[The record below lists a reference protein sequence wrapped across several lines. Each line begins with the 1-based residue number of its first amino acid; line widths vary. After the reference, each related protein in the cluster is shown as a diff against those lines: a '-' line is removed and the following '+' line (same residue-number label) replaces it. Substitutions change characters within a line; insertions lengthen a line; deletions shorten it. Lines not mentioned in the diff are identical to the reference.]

1 MITGE
6 IKSQIDKIW
15 NDFWT
20 GGISNPLTVIEQFT
34 YLIFLKQLD
43 DRQILIEKEI
53 AMLGGTHKKPIY
65 TAEQRELRWS
75 SFKDKD
81 PEVMFELFT
90 RPQRHL
96 NDMTVF
102 DFMKTLGTDGGKF
115 TEYIKGA
122 TFMIATPKLLDRVVQ
137 QIDKLPLDNRDTKGD
152 LYEYML
158 GKIAEAGT
166 NGQFRTPRHIIRM
179 MVELTQ
185 PQKEDTI
192 CDPSLGTA
200 GFLVAA
206 GQYFHDKHN
215 DWFMEKEF
223 RDHFNT
229 NMFNGLEIDPSM
241 MRIASMNLQL
251 HGMENPNLIGSS
263 ALAESNDI
271 SGQFS
276 LVLAN
281 PPFKGALDYDEVE
294 SSLLQVTKTKKT
306 ELLFLALILRMLKLG
321 GRAAVIVPDGVL
333 FGSSGAHK
341 NIRKE
346 LVENQQLQGVISMP
360 SGVFKPYAGVSTAI
374 LLFTK
379 TNSGGTDKVW
389 FYDMQAD
396 GFSLDDKRNPLVSE
410 DTLEKFILSGDL
422 KDEQLQK
429 EHDRF
434 NIPQI
439 INHWNY
445 LNSDY
450 WGKMH
455 GKSGELLRVNDMP
468 GNLGFDNFLDGTVT
482 HNYADHTSQS
492 FLVSKAD
499 IVANDYDLSINR
511 YKEIVYDEVV
521 YEKPK
526 TLIADIKALDKQRLY
541 AMNELE
547 RMLE

>member
-1 MITGE
+1 MITGDL
-6 IKSQIDKIW
+6 KSQIDKIW

-43 DRQILIEKEI
+43 DKQILIEKR
-53 AMLGGTHKKPIY
+53 ANMLGVTTDKPIY
-65 TAEQRELRWS
+65 TPEQKELRWS
-75 SFKDKD
+75 TFKDKD

-96 NDMTVF
+96 NDVTVF
-102 DFMKTLGTDGGKF
+102 DFMKTLGKDGGAF

-122 TFMIATPKLLDRVVQ
+122 TFMIPTAKLLDRVVQ

-179 MVELTQ
+179 MVEMTQ
-185 PQKEDTI
+185 PQKDDTI
-192 CDPSLGTA
+192 CDPSCGTA

-206 GQYFHDKHN
+206 SQFIHEKHE
-215 DWFMEKEF
+215 DWFIEEKF
-223 RDHFNT
+223 REHYNK
-229 NMFNGLEIDPSM
+229 NMFNGIEIDPSM
-241 MRIASMNLQL
+241 MRISAMNLQL
-251 HGMENPNLIGSS
+251 HGMENPTLIGNS
-263 ALAESNDI
+263 ALSESNGI
-271 SGQFS
+271 SSQYS
-276 LVLAN
+276 LILAN

-294 SSLLQVTKTKKT
+294 SSLLNVTKTKKT

-341 NIRKE
+341 SIRKE
-346 LVENQQLQGVISMP
+346 LVENQQLQAVISMP

-374 LLFTK
+374 LFFTK

-389 FYDMQAD
+389 FYDMLAD
-396 GFSLDDKRNPLVSE
+396 GFSLDDKRNALISE
-410 DTLEKFILSGDL
+410 DTLEKFMLSDDL
-422 KDEQLQK
+422 TDEQLQK
-429 EHDRF
+429 EHNRF

-455 GKSGELLRVNDMP
+455 TESGELLQVNDVP
-468 GNLGFDNFLDGTVT
+468 ENLGFDTFLDGTVT
-482 HNYADHTSQS
+482 HNYADRTSQS

-511 YKEIVYDEVV
+511 YKEIVYGEVV

-526 TLIADIKALDKQRLY
+526 TLIADIKALDKKRMD
-541 AMNELE
+541 AMNKLE
-547 RMLE
+547 KMLR

>member
-6 IKSQIDKIW
+6 LKSQIDKIW

-43 DRQILIEKEI
+43 DKQILIEKEI
-53 AMLGGTHKKPIY
+53 SMLGGSNKKPIY
-65 TAEQRELRWS
+65 AESQNELRWS
-75 SFKDKD
+75 YFKDKD
-81 PEVMFELFT
+81 PEVMFNLFV

-96 NDMTVF
+96 NDLTVF
-102 DFMKTLGTDGGKF
+102 DFMKTLGEDGGKF

-137 QIDKLPLDNRDTKGD
+137 QIDKLPLQNRDTKGD

-166 NGQFRTPRHIIRM
+166 NGQFRTPRHIIQM

-185 PQKEDTI
+185 PKADDTI

-206 GQYFHDKHN
+206 GQYFHDKHDKLFLDKN
-215 DWFMEKEF
+215 F
-223 RDHFNT
+223 REHYNT
-229 NMFNGLEIDPSM
+229 QMFNGLEIDPSM

-251 HGMENPNLIGSS
+251 HGIESPQLVGGS
-263 ALAESNDI
+263 ALAENNTI
-271 SGQFS
+271 NGKYS

-379 TNSGGTDKVW
+379 TNSGGTDNVW

-396 GFSLDDKRNPLVSE
+396 GFSLDDKRNALISE
-410 DTLEKFILSGDL
+410 EQLEQVFANPEKVANEVAGKCDIPFILNDWSALQTPSLSGRVGVGLDRT
-422 KDEQLQK
+422 QK
-429 EHDRF
+429 
-434 NIPQI
+434 
-439 INHWNY
+439 
-445 LNSDY
+445 
-450 WGKMH
+450 
-455 GKSGELLRVNDMP
+455 
-468 GNLGFDNFLDGTVT
+468 
-482 HNYADHTSQS
+482 S
-492 FLVSKAD
+492 FLVPKAD

-511 YKEIVYDEVV
+511 YKEIVYEEVI
-521 YEKPK
+521 YEKPQ
-526 TLIADIKALDKQRLY
+526 TLIADIKAIDQKRLE
-541 AMNELE
+541 AMKELE
-547 RMLE
+547 KMLS

>member
-6 IKSQIDKIW
+6 LKSQIDRIW

-43 DRQILIEKEI
+43 DKQILIEKEI
-53 AMLGGTHKKPIY
+53 ALLGGTTKKMIY
-65 TAEQRELRWS
+65 AESQKELRWNY
-75 SFKDKD
+75 FKDKD
-81 PEVMFELFT
+81 PEVMFDLFR

-96 NDMTVF
+96 NDLTVF

-115 TEYIKGA
+115 SEYIKGA
-122 TFMIATPKLLDRVVQ
+122 TFMLETPKLLDKVVQ

-179 MVELTQ
+179 MVELMQ
-185 PQKEDTI
+185 PKKEDTI

-206 GQYFHDKHN
+206 GQHIQAHHK
-215 DWFMEKEF
+215 DWFLEKEF
-223 RDHFNT
+223 RDHFNSS
-229 NMFNGLEIDPSM
+229 MFNGLEIDPSM

-251 HGMENPNLIGSS
+251 HGMENPNLVGGS
-263 ALAESNDI
+263 ALAESNAI
-271 SGQFS
+271 NGKFN
-276 LVLAN
+276 LILAN

-346 LVENQQLQGVISMP
+346 LVENQQLQAVISMP

-379 TNSGGTDKVW
+379 TNSSATDKVW

-396 GFSLDDKRNPLVSE
+396 GYSLDDKRNILIIE
-410 DTLEKFILSGDL
+410 ELLEQVFTNPEQVANEVADKCDIPFILNDWKTVQSKLNTEYFSDRT
-422 KDEQLQK
+422 QK
-429 EHDRF
+429 
-434 NIPQI
+434 
-439 INHWNY
+439 
-445 LNSDY
+445 
-450 WGKMH
+450 
-455 GKSGELLRVNDMP
+455 
-468 GNLGFDNFLDGTVT
+468 
-482 HNYADHTSQS
+482 S
-492 FLVSKAD
+492 FLVPKAD
-499 IVANDYDLSINR
+499 IVTNDYDLSINR

-521 YEKPK
+521 YEKPH
-526 TLIADIKALDKQRLY
+526 TLIADIKAIDKKRMEAMLD
-541 AMNELE
+541 LE
-547 RMLE
+547 KMLG